1 MKLAEALNLR
11 ADLQKRVA
19 QLRERISNNV
29 KVQEGDKPAE
39 EPAALFAELGDVL
52 SQLEDFI
59 VRINKTNQE
68 TVWEGRTITEMI
80 AEKDVLTMHLSA
92 MRNALEASNV
102 RSDRYTRNEIKFVRT
117 VNVAELQQ
125 RVDALSKKIRELD
138 TKLQQANWMTNLL

>member
-19 QLRERISNNV
+19 QLRERISNNM

-39 EPAALFAELGDVL
+39 EPSALFAELGDVL
-52 SQLEDFI
+52 SQLEDAI

-68 TVWEGRTITEMI
+68 TVWEGRSITEMI

-92 MRNALEASNV
+92 LKSALEASNV
-102 RSDRYTRNEIKFVRT
+102 RNDRYTRNEIKFVRT
-117 VNVAELQQ
+117 INVAELQQ
-125 RVDALSKKIRELD
+125 RVDALSKKLRELD
-138 TKLQQANWMTNLL
+138 TKLQQANWMTDLL